1 MPEEP
6 KLKNSLEEEIKK
18 QLTPEPTTDTD
29 RSMFTQATNGP
40 LKSLRTYQGDIEGV
54 IGTKKT
60 SIASIAIAEHVRRE
74 ERGELFEPEQQS
86 FGTELKNK
94 SFATISIG
102 LILLGFT
109 IVGAG
114 YIIKSLDF
122 STGTPPKTTVVT
134 YSKKIDLQIA
144 SSTKQRFT
152 NSILIEKKTQGNQVN
167 TLVYFNT
174 ISADGKQAKIED
186 VFRYLAPKAPES
198 FIRSLDDKYMI
209 GVYSFDSNEP
219 FIILTTNDYAQSY
232 AGMLKWEENIDE
244 DLGEIFSIPK
254 NTGSSTKSFI
264 DKAIQ
269 NKDLRILT
277 DANRNTVLVY
287 SFLDKNTILITVNEG
302 IFSAILNKFI
312 TSQMV
317 R

>member
-1 MPEEP
+1 MSEEP

-18 QLTPEPTTDTD
+18 QLTPESAPEID

-74 ERGELFEPEQQS
+74 ERGEIFEPEKPS

-94 SFATISIG
+94 SFATIGIG

-122 STGTPPKTTVVT
+122 STGAPTKTTVVT

-144 SSTKQRFT
+144 SSTRQRFT
-152 NSILIEKKTQGNQVN
+152 NSILTEKKTQGNQVN

-174 ISADGKQAKIED
+174 IAAQGGQANIED
-186 VFRYLAPKAPES
+186 VFKYLAPQAPEN
-198 FIRSLDDKYMI
+198 FVRSLDKKYMI

-219 FIILTTNDYAQSY
+219 FIILTTNDYARSY
-232 AGMLKWEENIDE
+232 AGMLKWEENMAQ

-254 NTGSSTKSFI
+254 ELGTSTKDFV

-269 NKDLRILT
+269 NKDLRVLT
-277 DANRNTVLVY
+277 DASRNTVLLY
-287 SFLDKNTILITVNEG
+287 SFLDKNTILITTNEG
-302 IFSAILNKFI
+302 IFAAILNKFI